1 MVLLEFR
8 SGQLKIAQRE
18 LALQEEEVEF
28 SLARVNDSDKYRTST
43 INGILSK
50 LHQVEK
56 NLGKLLFFYKF
67 LIKFLGDSCLNN
79 DTELKQAQSI
89 NRNKQAERNIAFGT
103 VRISVKINCNRTNFY
118 CEFTPTFSMVAF
130 KAVCTKL

>member
-56 NLGKLLFFYKF
+56 NLGKLLFFWKL
-67 LIKFLGDSCLNN
+67 LIKCLGDSCLNN
-79 DTELKQAQSI
+79 DTELKQAKSI

-103 VRISVKINCNRTNFY
+103 VRILVKINQNQAIFTNFFIKDRHVLNS
-118 CEFTPTFSMVAF
+118 CQLFQ
-130 KAVCTKL
+130 